1 MFVRFRIHKNMAT
14 TFTFDLSMFDF
25 QNVDNAEFF
34 KKNVAKEMKNGLFCF
49 CSKDSRFLE
58 RLK

>member
-1 MFVRFRIHKNMAT
+1 MAT